1 MRTSLAG
8 VRGGIA
14 ETEAELSHALMVR
27 DILIARIN
35 ALSDQLEQ
43 VYQSNA
49 ARVLDAKTLDAIQA
63 QYNSLR
69 QSLLTRAQAVAR
81 LAESAFNFERDA
93 DTHLIKDAYYDT
105 SLEGYT
111 AAETLLHDL
120 GGFDHI
126 DLIGRT
132 RKAMQLS
139 HMVSLRKHN
148 PLSFLALAATGNGRF
163 TTTLAD
169 FDRWYPGTYLQ
180 RIKEVRVEVLV
191 DGEAV
196 PARGYLSNDGVSL
209 VRFADSENKRPVD
222 NVRVFDEPDPD
233 LAKLCYKRLQRRR
246 HVDTMAF
253 PEFESLPPRGADAAA
268 PGARAQLL
276 RERRAREHLA
286 DRAPARPAVRPRPGH
301 RHPRVAS
308 STRRCSTRT
317 SSGSSSRS
325 ATPGDARWW
334 PSRSARR
341 CATSGGTP
349 DFSTALTFKTTRTL
363 FDAPAIEKTIV
374 DAGFAVRLKDGK
386 PSRARPGS
394 RSRSRVPHPPP

>member
-8 VRGGIA
+8 VQGGIA
-14 ETEAELSHALMVR
+14 ETEAELSHALVVR

-81 LAESAFNFERDA
+81 LAENAFNFERDA

-139 HMVSLRKHN
+139 HMISLRKHN

-163 TTTLAD
+163 TTTLRGFRPLVPRHLPAAD
-169 FDRWYPGTYLQ
+169 QGGPG
-180 RIKEVRVEVLV
+180 
-191 DGEAV
+191 
-196 PARGYLSNDGVSL
+196 RGPG
-209 VRFADSENKRPVD
+209 
-222 NVRVFDEPDPD
+222 
-233 LAKLCYKRLQRRR
+233 RRR
-246 HVDTMAF
+246 GGA
-253 PEFESLPPRGADAAA
+253 SARLP
-268 PGARAQLL
+268 L
-276 RERRAREHLA
+276 ERRGL
-286 DRAPARPAVRPRPGH
+286 ARPLRRLGEQAAGRQ
-301 RHPRVAS
+301 HPRL
-308 STRRCSTRT
+308 R
-317 SSGSSSRS
+317 
-325 ATPGDARWW
+325 
-334 PSRSARR
+334 
-341 CATSGGTP
+341 
-349 DFSTALTFKTTRTL
+349 
-363 FDAPAIEKTIV
+363 
-374 DAGFAVRLKDGK
+374 
-386 PSRARPGS
+386 
-394 RSRSRVPHPPP
+394 